1 MFNRMEAF
9 LFCPAEKYRQSPYQ
23 KALPILYY
31 PITDMLP
38 YPLPDYFCK
47 FHARVPSCLFGFLRS
62 L

>member
-23 KALPILYY
+23 KALPVLYY

-38 YPLPDYFCK
+38 YPQVACGSHGSAAVQRPVLHGPD
-47 FHARVPSCLFGFLRS
+47 P
-62 L
+62 